1 MVSQADTA
9 CGVMPNMEAN
19 FTVPPKWAN
28 TSCKVTMP
36 SNVRP
41 PHSRVKSAARDDN
54 QNKSPTN
61 ERNVKSGTIPQMP
74 RSPTREIKPG
84 ASDFAKERAALIR
97 EAREHREPEPWSQ
110 TRLAESV
117 EVTRETVY
125 QWESAGVEEIGF
137 VTCVRVAAALGLEL
151 SDLLTEA
158 QRRDMQSFEPLPGI
172 SPQARRIA
180 RTWDS
185 LPPALRNW
193 IWNAVESYQRLAEN
207 HPLIAQAI
215 TPDTSSTGTFRAL
228 KSRNNQGD

>member
-1 MVSQADTA
+1 
-9 CGVMPNMEAN
+9 MPN
-19 FTVPPKWAN
+19 VKPPD
-28 TSCKVTMP
+28 T
-36 SNVRP
+36 
-41 PHSRVKSAARDDN
+41 RVKSRGVAYE
-54 QNKSPTN
+54 NKSLTN
-61 ERNVKSGTIPQMP
+61 GDDRLAGTMSKMP
-74 RSPTREIKPG
+74 RPPTRKTKAG
-84 ASDFAKERAALIR
+84 ASDFAKDRAALIR
-97 EAREHREPEPWSQ
+97 EARESREPDAWSQ

-125 QWESAGVEEIGF
+125 QWESAGVEEIDF

-193 IWNAVESYQRLAEN
+193 IWNAIESYQKLAEN
-207 HPLIAQAI
+207 HPVIASAI
-215 TPDTSSTGTFRAL
+215 HKDTAATGTFRL
-228 KSRNNQGD
+228 PQFPPNKKGD